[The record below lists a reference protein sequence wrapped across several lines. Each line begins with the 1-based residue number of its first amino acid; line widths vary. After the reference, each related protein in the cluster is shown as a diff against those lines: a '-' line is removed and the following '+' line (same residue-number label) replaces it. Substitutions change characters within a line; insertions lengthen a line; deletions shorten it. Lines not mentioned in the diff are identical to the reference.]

1 MTSDRPHAQ
10 SLSGVGESPTLV
22 GFEEPENGVHPGR
35 IQLIAELLRTRER
48 AGQTQYIV
56 TTHSPLLADLLSDE
70 SLFVVRR
77 ETGRTRI
84 EALSCWG
91 PLARRNSIEKALT
104 TDEGSLRT
112 SERIL
117 RGDFDA

>member
-1 MTSDRPHAQ
+1 MR
-10 SLSGVGESPTLV
+10 
-22 GFEEPENGVHPGR
+22 
-35 IQLIAELLRTRER
+35 LIAELLRTRES

-77 ETGRTRI
+77 ETGRTCI

-91 PLARRNSIEKALT
+91 PLARRNGIEEALT

-117 RGDFDA
+117 RGDFDT